1 MTEIPQ
7 PFTTMGS
14 GTPKPTP
21 FVDSTSQPWCGSAE
35 TISSRLLAIVLSGM
49 LAMLVLLFDP
59 LFMIGLLFPSLRAH
73 NRRVAKYEY
82 PYPLE
87 YSLLEETRR
96 KQSKRSKPKSTS

>member
-7 PFTTMGS
+7 PFTTTGS
-14 GTPKPTP
+14 GTPKLTP

-59 LFMIGLLFPSLRAH
+59 LFMIGLLFPSRRAH
-73 NRRVAKYEY
+73 NRRIAKYEY

-87 YSLLEETRR
+87 YSLLEEMRR
-96 KQSKRSKPKSTS
+96 KQSKRSNPKSTS